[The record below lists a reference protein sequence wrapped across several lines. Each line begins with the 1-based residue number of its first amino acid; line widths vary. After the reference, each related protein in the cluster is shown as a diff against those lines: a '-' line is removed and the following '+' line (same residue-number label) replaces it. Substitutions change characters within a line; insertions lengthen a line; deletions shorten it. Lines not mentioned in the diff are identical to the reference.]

1 MQAGLRTNILRES
14 FPGIIL
20 ESLYLCEQGRSSTY
34 DYCRLSLNIT
44 FHTISPSPRPTTT
57 TPTTAAAITSI
68 FTMSHTA
75 AGTFARLS
83 LAEGLPVVVAVGEG
97 EGEGDEE
104 GKRTKVVMIV
114 AVMTSIVRM
123 FEGCCIGENRPGLGG
138 MQ

>member
-1 MQAGLRTNILRES
+1 MRTGKIIHLRV
-14 FPGIIL
+14 FP
-20 ESLYLCEQGRSSTY
+20 SLLKHHLPHYKPQPEAH
-34 DYCRLSLNIT
+34 DNN
-44 FHTISPSPRPTTT
+44 
-57 TPTTAAAITSI
+57 PTTAAAITPI

-104 GKRTKVVMIV
+104 SKRTKVVMIV

-123 FEGCCIGENRPGLGG
+123 FEGCCGGENRPGLGG